1 MSFNFYHFDIMGLFV
16 LTSLT
21 FSETKAFPIILNYLD
36 EILIILMDE
45 ARIIESFDRV
55 NYIEY

>member
-1 MSFNFYHFDIMGLFV
+1 MGLFV